1 MSQRALP
8 LRATATRARRYW
20 PFLAVLLLALLVAFT
35 GHTAWAA
42 DGTARISQ
50 TVPPVT
56 PQPDVPPPP
65 EPTPAPDDADGG
77 SATTPP
83 AATGQTPPPAASGEA
98 ATGPTATVTAPVLN
112 LRSGPGTSFAVAGK
126 LKSGDTLTVL
136 GRNAAGDWLYVC
148 CLPDTET
155 RGWVSAEFVTPAFA
169 AADLPAL
176 ADDGTPG
183 AAPAPPAAESAPPA
197 VAPAPALGKT
207 ATVTATVL
215 NVRAGPGTT
224 FSVIGKLRNGATVD
238 VQGRNA
244 GGDWLYMCCVPATET
259 RGWVSAEYVSPAFAS
274 TDLPEV
280 ADDGT
285 PGAGSEAGAVST
297 TEGVTGT
304 VTATVLN
311 VRAAPGTTNPVVG
324 KLRMGSVIGVQGR
337 NAASDWLYMCC
348 VPATETKGWV
358 SAEYIAP
365 VFPPEA
371 LPPLN
376 DDGTPAAP

>member
-1 MSQRALP
+1 MPQRPLP
-8 LRATATRARRYW
+8 LHESAARARRYW
-20 PFLAVLLLALLVAFT
+20 LFLAVLLLALLVAFT

-42 DGTARISQ
+42 DGAARISQ

-65 EPTPAPDDADGG
+65 EPTPAPDDAGGG
-77 SATTPP
+77 SAAPPP
-83 AATGQTPPPAASGEA
+83 ASTAPTQSPAASGEA
-98 ATGPTATVTAPVLN
+98 ASAQTATVTAPVLN
-112 LRSGPGTSFAVAGK
+112 LRSGPGTIFPVVGK
-126 LKSGDTLTVL
+126 LKSGTTLTVL
-136 GRNAAGDWLYVC
+136 GRNADGAWLYVC

-155 RGWVSAEFVTPAFA
+155 RGWISAEFVTPAFA

-183 AAPAPPAAESAPPA
+183 AALQETGADAAQPSAE
-197 VAPAPALGKT
+197 PAPALGKT
-207 ATVTATVL
+207 GAVTATVL
-215 NVRAGPGTT
+215 NVRAGPGAN
-224 FSVIGKLRNGATVD
+224 FSVIGKLRNGATID

-244 GGDWLYMCCVPATET
+244 AGDWLYMCCVPATET
-259 RGWVSAEYVSPAFAS
+259 KGWVSAEFVSPAFAS

-280 ADDGT
+280 ANDGT
-285 PGAGSEAGAVST
+285 PGAGTDASAVSAT
-297 TEGVTGT
+297 AGMTGT

-311 VRAAPGTTNPVVG
+311 VRAAPGTTNSIAG

-337 NAASDWLYMCC
+337 NAAADWLYMCC

-358 SAEYIAP
+358 SAEYVAP